1 MTAWCLKRRGALFFF
16 HMVRAVVLPD
26 AVRHVQDRR
35 KAGIVVYRD
44 VLGRSSPSH
53 SPSHKQQFIPRVK
66 VADREPGALF
76 VSVDGN
82 DSGVPVWVERALLS
96 QLEEHESLHISV
108 DRGLIKRLKIELG
121 SEKHRHA
128 GERHQHR
135 NNNNNSSNHN
145 NHHHQRRTGA
155 VGAA

>member
-1 MTAWCLKRRGALFFF
+1 
-16 HMVRAVVLPD
+16 MVRAVVLPD

-44 VLGRSSPSH
+44 VLGRSSSSH
-53 SPSHKQQFIPRVK
+53 SPSPKQQQFIPKVK

-76 VSVDGN
+76 VAVDGN

-108 DRGLIKRLKIELG
+108 DRGLIKRLKVELG
-121 SEKHRHA
+121 SEKHRQP

-135 NNNNNSSNHN
+135 NNNNNN
-145 NHHHQRRTGA
+145 NNHHQRRTGA